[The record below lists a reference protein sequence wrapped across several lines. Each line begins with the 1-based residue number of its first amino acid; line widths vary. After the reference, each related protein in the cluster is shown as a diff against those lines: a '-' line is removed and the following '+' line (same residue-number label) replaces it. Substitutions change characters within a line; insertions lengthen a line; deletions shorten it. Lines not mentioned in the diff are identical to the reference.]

1 MADIIYEQ
9 FRVFLHSLLCGFL
22 IWCIYDGILLLRKT
36 WHHGTFIMA
45 VEDITFWLTAACII
59 FSMLYTYNFG
69 SLRGY
74 AFLGIFLGIL
84 LHAMCVTKP
93 LIKAYCT
100 ALDKINRI
108 LLKLRKKLSK
118 KQKKH

>member
-22 IWCIYDGILLLRKT
+22 IWCMYDALLVLRKT
-36 WHHGTFIMA
+36 WHHGTILMA
-45 VEDITFWLTAACII
+45 VEDIIFWLVSACVI

-84 LHAMCVTKP
+84 LHAFCVTGP
-93 LIKAYCT
+93 LIKIYC
-100 ALDKINRI
+100 LILEKIKEI
-108 LLKLRKKLSK
+108 LQKFRKMLSK
-118 KQKKH
+118 KRKKD

>member
-22 IWCIYDGILLLRKT
+22 IWCMYDVLLLLRKT
-36 WHHGTFIMA
+36 WRHGTIIMA
-45 VEDITFWLTAACII
+45 VEDIVFWLVSACII

-74 AFLGIFLGIL
+74 AFLGVFLGIL
-84 LHAMCVTKP
+84 LHGICVTAP
-93 LIKAYCT
+93 LIRLYE
-100 ALDKINRI
+100 LI
-108 LLKLRKKLSK
+108 LKQVKKMLQKLTKMLSK
-118 KQKKH
+118 KQKKG

>member
-22 IWCIYDGILLLRKT
+22 IWCLYDVILLLRKT
-36 WHHGTFIMA
+36 WRHGTALMA
-45 VEDITFWLTAACII
+45 AEDILFWLVSACII

-74 AFLGIFLGIL
+74 AFLGVFLGIL
-84 LHAMCVTKP
+84 LHGLCVTKP
-93 LIKAYCT
+93 LVTIYCM
-100 ALDKINRI
+100 ALDKANITIQTMRT
-108 LLKLRKKLSK
+108 KLSK
-118 KQKKH
+118 KRKKH